1 MQLDK
6 TQLFGHDIGG
16 VISLRL
22 AFDSPSLLQTLTIAD
37 IPSYDSWPSLT
48 WKEMRDRY
56 AEYAM
61 ISATEH
67 YRAMSR
73 QLQMAI
79 FNKHHMT
86 EQRLESYL
94 APL

>member
-1 MQLDK
+1 
-6 TQLFGHDIGG
+6 
-16 VISLRL
+16 
-22 AFDSPSLLQTLTIAD
+22 
-37 IPSYDSWPSLT
+37 
-48 WKEMRDRY
+48 MRDRY